1 MMSADNPRPGRNAA
15 TILLYL
21 VGIAMASGASGG
33 SQRGMEDA
41 TAGKAEASS
50 DSALSVDPTT
60 PAAPTVQALGGL
72 LVAPTRLVFEGR
84 QRTGQLT
91 LVNTGSQIATYRIS
105 FVRLRMTE
113 NGGFSRVLET
123 DSTEQFADT
132 LLRFSPRRV
141 ELPPGVPQTVRL
153 QLRLPADLPA
163 GEYRSHLLFRAVPG
177 SAPEEPARAEPV
189 TGVEMKLRAV
199 YGVSIPIIVRH
210 GDLVAELTLS
220 DPRVESAPDEDPP
233 TRLAVTLNR
242 SGNRSVYGDLTGVL
256 VRNGQPDLVVGVAK
270 GVAVYMPNTKRSCLL
285 PVRLPPSLDPQARLR
300 VRFDSAPGVTKIPLA
315 EASVALR

>member
-15 TILLYL
+15 TILLCL

-33 SQRGMEDA
+33 SQGGMEDA
-41 TAGKAEASS
+41 TAGTAEASS

-60 PAAPTVQALGGL
+60 PAAPAVHTLGGL

-91 LVNTGSQIATYRIS
+91 LVNTGAQTATYRIS
-105 FVRLRMTE
+105 LIRLRMTE
-113 NGGFSRVLET
+113 TGAFRQVQEP
-123 DSTEQFADT
+123 DSAELFADT
-132 LLRFSPRRV
+132 LVRFSPRRV

-153 QLRLPADLPA
+153 QLRLPADLPV
-163 GEYRSHLLFRAVPG
+163 GEYRSHLLFRAVPV
-177 SAPEEPARAEPV
+177 SAPEDSVRSEPV
-189 TGVEMKLRAV
+189 TDLQLTLRAV

-210 GDLVAELTLS
+210 GALVAGVTLS

-233 TRLAVTLNR
+233 ARLAVTLNR
-242 SGNRSVYGDLTGVL
+242 SGDGSVYGNLTAVL
-256 VRNGQPDLVVGVAK
+256 VRDGQPDLVVGVAK
-270 GVAVYMPNTKRSCLL
+270 GLAVYTPNPRRTCLL
-285 PVRLPPSLDPQARLR
+285 SLRLPPSLDPQARLR
-300 VRFDSAPGVTKIPLA
+300 VLFESASGVTKIPTA